1 MYATSDGIFKAIKY
15 MQGKWSRREFD
26 PMIKFEP
33 FGPISLTEMVYN
45 KNLKANMWYDPQV
58 QGRGWFCTHTST
70 RLWE

>member
-1 MYATSDGIFKAIKY
+1 M
-15 MQGKWSRREFD
+15 RRDFD

-33 FGPISLTEMVYN
+33 FGPVSLTEMIYD